1 MVPFKRWLHASPVY
15 DWINK
20 FRHWYEWRRW
30 QQGQFDHA
38 PHYLKRNM
46 LRTYARQYGLRSFV
60 ETGTF
65 FGEMVDALKNEFVR
79 IQSIELDEFLYE
91 RARKRFS
98 RYPHISILHG
108 NSGAKLPVALA
119 AIEGPTL
126 FWLDAHYSGGI
137 TALGEE
143 VSPILR
149 ELGHIFQSPISG
161 HMVVIDD
168 ARLFGTD
175 PGYPVLDQL
184 REFVSSK
191 SPNWKMEVTNDVI
204 RIYEA

>member
-1 MVPFKRWLHASPVY
+1 
-15 DWINK
+15 
-20 FRHWYEWRRW
+20 
-30 QQGQFDHA
+30 
-38 PHYLKRNM
+38 M
-46 LRTYARQYGLRSFV
+46 LRAYARQYGLRSFV

-91 RARKRFS
+91 RARKRFL

-108 NSGAKLPVALA
+108 DSGAKLPVALA

-126 FWLDAHYSGGI
+126 FWLDAHHSGGI
-137 TALGEE
+137 TALGDE

-149 ELGHIFQSPISG
+149 ELGHIFQSPING
-161 HMVVIDD
+161 HMVIIDD

-175 PGYPVLDQL
+175 PGYPTLDKL
-184 REFVSSK
+184 RGFVSLK
-191 SPNWKMEVTNDVI
+191 GPHWTVDLTNDVI
-204 RIYEA
+204 RIHEI